1 MVRIMKLLFDNETN
15 FNLYLSNIEI
25 NKKTNDDLETT
36 RRDFFK
42 NVAY

>member
-1 MVRIMKLLFDNETN
+1 MARMMKLLFDNETN
-15 FNLYLSNIEI
+15 FSLYLSNIEI
-25 NKKTNDDLETT
+25 NKKTNDDLEAT